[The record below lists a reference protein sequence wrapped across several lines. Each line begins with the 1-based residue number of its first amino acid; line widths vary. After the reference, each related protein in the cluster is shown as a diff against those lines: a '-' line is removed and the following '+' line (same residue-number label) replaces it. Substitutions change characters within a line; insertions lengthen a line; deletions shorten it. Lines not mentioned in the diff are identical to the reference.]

1 MNRDRRVSP
10 CLRFSVLA
18 VRHAFGVAFAGY
30 AAEQLGNDGNY
41 ELPRPPAPV
50 GTLSALMSDVT
61 IAIPVSQ
68 ERISPVLDT
77 AARLLLITR
86 RRGKEVARKEFVLAP
101 SSTEAVARSV
111 TELHV
116 DVLLCAA
123 LSESLL
129 RELEKRGVRVRP
141 HLCGRVEAVLHAFC
155 CRQLGR
161 DEFRMPGCW
170 GAHLHGECCHRRN
183 SAQADERGRKETQTS
198 TST

>member
-1 MNRDRRVSP
+1 
-10 CLRFSVLA
+10 
-18 VRHAFGVAFAGY
+18 
-30 AAEQLGNDGNY
+30 
-41 ELPRPPAPV
+41 
-50 GTLSALMSDVT
+50 MSDVT

-77 AARLLLITR
+77 AARLLLVTR

-101 SSTEAVARSV
+101 SPTESVARSV
-111 TELHV
+111 AELHV

-141 HLCGRVEAVLHAFC
+141 HLCGQVEEVLHAFC
-155 CRQLGR
+155 CRQLRR

-170 GAHLHGECCHRRN
+170 GAHLHGENCQQQR
-183 SAQADERGRKETQTS
+183 SAGADKRSEKKTQTS